1 MSTHDRT
8 QSDEALVARV
18 REGDEEAFRKLFER
32 HAPALRARIR
42 KQLPAAIKR
51 KVSESDVIQVAYA
64 GAYKNLASF
73 EDRGNGAFRR
83 WLNQIVDNK
92 VKDILRRFIGRAK
105 RNVENEVSRL
115 DRPATHNFVAR
126 QASPSEHA
134 IAGELT
140 ARVRACMQLLPPD
153 YQRIL
158 KLIQEERL
166 SLREA
171 GERMGRSAGAC
182 EKLYGRAVSRLA
194 SLVDGKGDG
203 DG

>member
-1 MSTHDRT
+1 M
-8 QSDEALVARV
+8 RV
-18 REGDEEAFRKLFER
+18 RAGDEEAFRKLFER

-42 KQLPAAIKR
+42 TQLPAAIKR
-51 KVSESDVIQVAYA
+51 KVSASDVIQVAYA

-73 EDRGNGAFRR
+73 EDRGDGAFQR

-92 VKDILRRFIGRAK
+92 VKDILRRFVGRAK
-105 RNVENEVSRL
+105 RNVENEVSRR

-126 QASPSEHA
+126 QASPSQHA
-134 IAGELT
+134 IACELT
-140 ARVRACMQLLPPD
+140 ARVRACMQMLPHD

-158 KLIQEERL
+158 KLVQEERL

-182 EKLYGRAVSRLA
+182 EKLYGRALSKLA
-194 SLVDGKGDG
+194 ELVDGDRHGDG
-203 DG
+203 